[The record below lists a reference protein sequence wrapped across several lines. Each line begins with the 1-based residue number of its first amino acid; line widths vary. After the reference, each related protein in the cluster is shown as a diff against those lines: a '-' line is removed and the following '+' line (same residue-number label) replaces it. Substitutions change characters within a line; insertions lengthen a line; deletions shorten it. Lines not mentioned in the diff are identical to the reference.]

1 MLERGTLV
9 LSSGKQAGYQR
20 NLMVGQKDA
29 WFMAMMGRESVREP
43 LYIWEDDVRPDR
55 DLAHSPL
62 CEACC
67 IEQRSL

>member
-1 MLERGTLV
+1 
-9 LSSGKQAGYQR
+9 
-20 NLMVGQKDA
+20 
-29 WFMAMMGRESVREP
+29 VREP

-67 IEQRSL
+67 IEQ

>member
-1 MLERGTLV
+1 MVTAETVSKRSRPRHL
-9 LSSGKQAGYQR
+9 
-20 NLMVGQKDA
+20 VGQKDA

-62 CEACC
+62 CEACY
-67 IEQRSL
+67 IEQ